1 VRLACLDTHAL
12 VWHLSKPA
20 RLGRAAARLLR
31 DADAGRTA
39 VLIPAIVAV
48 ELSLLRQAGR
58 NTIGVPQL
66 EAVLA
71 AQPAFTLLPLDL
83 AQAREFAL
91 LESLRDP
98 FDRMG
103 CGGSTRGRSA
113 ARHRRHGDP
122 RLRARGCRLG
132 LNLHRRASATAS
144 CAGSDA

>member
-1 VRLACLDTHAL
+1 MRLACLDTHAL

-98 FDRMG
+98 FDRMVVA
-103 CGGSTRGRSA
+103 A
-113 ARHRRHGDP
+113 ARAAGAPLVTGDT
-122 RLRARGCRLG
+122 AI
-132 LNLHRRASATAS
+132 HASALV
-144 CAGSDA
+144 DVVWD